1 MVDADGKVVYKVEI
15 DDSGVE
21 KQLNDVDS
29 TVKKSSQKTADKQKK
44 EYKEVTKEFE
54 IQSEKVKKVNKSTNA
69 DIEKQ
74 ASSTT
79 ASLKDMF
86 AGAAED
92 IGLSFESLTK
102 AGAIAGIGALSA
114 KALDS
119 AVSFD
124 QAMNQFAAST
134 GTSTEE
140 LEKYEGVLENIYSN
154 NYGEDFMDIA
164 NAMAE
169 VKKQVGDLDEADL
182 QNLTESA
189 FALRDTFDFDIT
201 ESVRTAKNMMD
212 NFGIT
217 GEEAMN
223 LIANGAQSN
232 INKNGDMLD
241 VLNEYSVQFA
251 KLGFSA
257 EDMFKILENGA
268 DSGAFSVDKV
278 GDAMKEFSI
287 RAIDGSDTTK
297 AAFKAMGLDADEMAK
312 KFAAGGDSAREAFNE
327 TVAALMS
334 MEDPLAQN
342 TAGVNLFGTMWEDLG
357 PEAIGTLAGIEEG
370 AYGTADA
377 MNTIKEVK
385 YDDLGSMFEALT
397 RQLELLLIPLGEA
410 LIPILSALIQTV
422 LPVLQSL
429 LPPLIEVLNACITP
443 ILGII
448 QSLTPLI
455 EQITD
460 MLMPII
466 QALVP
471 LFTQIFSSLAQI
483 VNEAIQYIILYMQPI
498 ISFINTVLMPVI
510 NGLVTAWTAS
520 FKSLGDGISAIIQ
533 SMKQIL
539 QGMIDFI
546 AGVFTGNWSRAWSGV
561 KSIFS
566 GIVSGIAN
574 IFKAPINTIIS
585 GINTFISGLN
595 KIKIPSWVPGV
606 GGLGFNLPKIP
617 RLKVGMDFVPSD
629 FYPAYLDYGEAVL
642 TKEQNAKLRSWG
654 GIENI
659 EQMLS
664 VMPFSGVDSELDY
677 EKLAQAMAGVS
688 IPIYLDGKVVGYSVT
703 GAVDQNMG
711 IITSRKG
718 RYGI

>member
-1 MVDADGKVVYKVEI
+1 MADADGKVVYKVEM

-21 KQLNDVDS
+21 KQLSEVDS

-54 IQSEKVKKVNKSTNA
+54 IQSEKVKKANKSTNA

-74 ASSTT
+74 ASTTT

-102 AGAIAGIGALSA
+102 AGAIAGIGALGA

-140 LEKYEGVLENIYSN
+140 LEKYEGVLENIYAN

-189 FALRDTFDFDIT
+189 FALRDTFDFDVK
-201 ESVRTAKNMMD
+201 ESVRASKAMMD
-212 NFGIT
+212 NFGIS

-223 LIANGAQSN
+223 LIANGAQ
-232 INKNGDMLD
+232 NGLD
-241 VLNEYSVQFA
+241 FSGELLDSISEYSVQFA
-251 KLGFSA
+251 KMGFSA
-257 EDMFKILENGA
+257 DEMFKIFAAGA
-268 DSGAFSVDKV
+268 ESGAFNLDKI
-278 GDAMKEFSI
+278 GDAMKENAIRSI
-287 RAIDGSDTTK
+287 DYSSTTK
-297 AAFKAMGLDADEMAK
+297 DAYKQLGLDVDEMSK
-312 KFAAGGDSAREAFNE
+312 KFAAGGDSAREAFDQVM
-327 TVAALMS
+327 TGLIALD
-334 MEDPLAQN
+334 DPLKQN
-342 TAGVNLFGTMWEDLG
+342 QIGVELFGTMWEDLG
-357 PEAIGTLAGIEEG
+357 PEVVGSLSGIEEG

-410 LIPILSALIQTV
+410 LIPILSALIQTI
-422 LPVLQSL
+422 LPVLQTL
-429 LPPLIEVLNACITP
+429 LPPLIEVLNAVITP

-448 QSLTPLI
+448 QAITPLI
-455 EQITD
+455 EQITN

-471 LFTQIFSSLAQI
+471 LFTQIFNDLASI
-483 VNEAIQYIILYMQPI
+483 VSEQIQYMIELMQPLI
-498 ISFINTVLMPVI
+498 AFINTVVI
-510 NGLVTAWTAS
+510 PILNTLVSVFGSS
-520 FKSLGDGISAIIQ
+520 FSSILQTVSSIIQ
-533 SMKQIL
+533 NVRQVL
-539 QGMIDFI
+539 QGIIDFI

-574 IFKAPINTIIS
+574 IFKAPINAIIS

-595 KIKIPSWVPGV
+595 RIKIPSWVPGV
-606 GGLGFNLPKIP
+606 GGLGFNLPTIP

-664 VMPFSGVDSELDY
+664 VMPFSGVDSEIDY